1 MNKETTYRL
10 NYLELAIS
18 VFWESEI
25 PYEVSSVILLLLSGL
40 QTKKINSLVFFLFL
54 FFLSFLFFS
63 QNPNGTWQDGG
74 LQYIP
79 GGARGKI
86 QRGGGHDDLHV
97 HGIMKV
103 TPIRRTIF
111 TFLFFLSFFINLF
124 NSECMHFLVSW
135 YTALFIRPSN
145 CEKISP
151 FVRCLAMNNYDS
163 FTWTV
168 DTPPSM
174 LQG

>member
-86 QRGGGHDDLHV
+86 QRGGGHDEV
-97 HGIMKV
+97 RSIKA
-103 TPIRRTIF
+103 RRT
-111 TFLFFLSFFINLF
+111 TTHHC
-124 NSECMHFLVSW
+124 NSYQETKKCM
-135 YTALFIRPSN
+135 
-145 CEKISP
+145 
-151 FVRCLAMNNYDS
+151 DS
-163 FTWTV
+163 A
-168 DTPPSM
+168 
-174 LQG
+174 